1 MPAKICSDQEFISL
15 WNKNPSIAE
24 VSKVLG
30 CHVRTANSKRRSIES
45 RLGIILKSSDIRSP
59 DFNITLPA
67 NGVRALVDMP
77 NGCII
82 VGSDCHY
89 WPDNISTGH
98 RAFVHVVNELKPNIV
113 VMAGDVFDGASIS
126 RHPSSGY
133 EVRPN
138 VKQELDAC
146 QDRLAEIE
154 AVAGNAKLMWTW
166 GNHDIRFSA
175 RIANQVGD
183 AYKDVMGFNLPDH
196 FPRWKFSTSIVVNN
210 NTQIKHRNYNGVHS
224 AYNATLRSGMSTVN
238 GHLHSPKIFPWSDL
252 TGTRYGVDCGSLADV
267 WGEQFAY
274 TEDGTRNHRS
284 AFAILTYYNGKLM
297 PPELCEVI
305 NEKEGLAFFRGKIL
319 KV

>member
-1 MPAKICSDQEFISL
+1 MPD
-15 WNKNPSIAE
+15 
-24 VSKVLG
+24 
-30 CHVRTANSKRRSIES
+30 
-45 RLGIILKSSDIRSP
+45 
-59 DFNITLPA
+59 
-67 NGVRALVDMP
+67 
-77 NGCII
+77 GCII

-89 WPDNISTGH
+89 WPDDISTGH
-98 RAFVHVVNELKPNIV
+98 RAFVHVVDMLKPNIV

-133 EVRPN
+133 EVLPN

-154 AVAGNAKLMWTW
+154 AVAGNAKLLWTW

-175 RIANQVGD
+175 RISNQVGD
-183 AYKDVMGFNLPDH
+183 TYKDVVGFNLPDH

-210 NTQIKHRNYNGVHS
+210 NTQIKHRNYNGVHA
-224 AYNATLRSGMSTVN
+224 AYNATLKSGMSTVN

-252 TGTRYGVDCGSLADV
+252 TGTRYGVDCGSLANV
-267 WGEQFAY
+267 WGQQFAY

-305 NEKEGLAFFRGKIL
+305 DEEAGLAFFRGQVIS
-319 KV
+319 V

>member
-1 MPAKICSDQEFISL
+1 MPAKICSDQEFIAL

-24 VSKVLG
+24 VSKILG
-30 CHVRTANSKRRSIES
+30 CHVRTANSKRRSIEN
-45 RLGIILKSSDIRSP
+45 RLGIILKSADIRSP

-98 RAFVHVVNELKPNIV
+98 RAFVHVVNMLSPNII

-210 NTQIKHRNYNGVHS
+210 NTQIKHRNYNGIHS
-224 AYNATLRSGMSTVN
+224 AYNATLKSGMSTVN

-305 NEKEGLAFFRGKIL
+305 DEKEGLAFFRGKIL

>member
-1 MPAKICSDQEFISL
+1 MPAKLCSDDEFISI
-15 WNKNPSIAE
+15 WNRNPSVTE
-24 VSKVLG
+24 VAKILNCHIRSVNLRRRAIENKLG
-30 CHVRTANSKRRSIES
+30 V
-45 RLGIILKSSDIRSP
+45 ILKSADKRSP
-59 DFNITLPA
+59 DFNITMPA

-77 NGCII
+77 DGTII

-89 WPDNISTGH
+89 WPNDISTGH
-98 RAFVHVVNELKPNIV
+98 RAFVHVVDALKANIIC
-113 VMAGDVFDGASIS
+113 MAGDVFDGASIS
-126 RHPSSGY
+126 RHPSNGY

-175 RIANQVGD
+175 RISNQVGD
-183 AYKDVMGFNLPDH
+183 AYKDVMGFNLQDH
-196 FPRWKFSTSIVVNN
+196 FPRWKFSTSIVVNG
-210 NTQIKHRNYNGVHS
+210 NTQIKHRNYNGVH
-224 AYNATLRSGMSTVN
+224 ATYNAVLKSGMSTVN
-238 GHLHSPKIFPWSDL
+238 GHLHSPKVVPYSCL
-252 TGTRYGVDCGSLADV
+252 TGTRYGVDCGSLANV
-267 WGEQFAY
+267 WGDQFAY

-284 AFAILTYYNGKLM
+284 AFAILTYHKGNLL

-305 NEKEGLAFFRGKIL
+305 NEEEGLAFFRGKII

>member
-210 NTQIKHRNYNGVHS
+210 NTQIKHRNYNGIHS
-224 AYNATLRSGMSTVN
+224 AYNATLKSGMSTVN

-319 KV
+319 EV

>member
-1 MPAKICSDQEFISL
+1 MPAKICSDQEFIAL

-126 RHPSSGY
+126 RHPSNGY

-175 RIANQVGD
+175 RISNQVGD

-210 NTQIKHRNYNGVHS
+210 NTQIKHRNYNGIHS
-224 AYNATLRSGMSTVN
+224 AYNATLKSGMSTVN

>member
-1 MPAKICSDQEFISL
+1 MAARICSDEEFLSL
-15 WNKNPSIAE
+15 WNKTPSVSEIA
-24 VSKVLG
+24 KILG
-30 CHVRTANSKRRSIES
+30 CNIRSVNIKRRNLES
-45 RLGIILKSSDIRSP
+45 KLGILLRSP
-59 DFNITLPA
+59 DKRSQDFKITMPA

-77 NGCII
+77 DGCIV

-98 RAFVHVVNELKPNIV
+98 RAFVHVVDMLKPEIV

-126 RHPSSGY
+126 RHPSNGY

-154 AVAGNAKLMWTW
+154 AVAGNAKLMWAW
-166 GNHDIRFSA
+166 GNHDLRFSA
-175 RIANQVGD
+175 KISNQVGD
-183 AYKDVMGFNLPDH
+183 AYKDVVGFNLPDH
-196 FPRWKFSTSIVVNN
+196 FPRWKFSTSIMVNN
-210 NTQIKHRNYNGVHS
+210 NTQIKHRNYNGVHA
-224 AYNATLRSGMSTVN
+224 AYNAVLKSGMSTVN
-238 GHLHSPKIFPWSDL
+238 GHLHSPKVVPYSCL

-284 AFAILTYYNGKLM
+284 AFAILTYYKGNLL

-305 NEKEGLAFFRGKIL
+305 NEEEGLAFFRGKII

>member
-1 MPAKICSDQEFISL
+1 MPAKICSDEEFISL

-24 VSKVLG
+24 VSRILN
-30 CHVRTANSKRRSIES
+30 CHVRTANSKRRSIEA
-45 RLGIILKSSDIRSP
+45 RLGIILKSADIRSP

-98 RAFVHVVNELKPNIV
+98 RAFVHVVDQLKPNIV

-210 NTQIKHRNYNGVHS
+210 NTQIKHRNYNGIHS
-224 AYNATLRSGMSTVN
+224 AYNATLKSGMSTVN

-305 NEKEGLAFFRGKIL
+305 DEKEGLAFFRGKIL